1 MRIVVQKVHKC
12 KLYVEGKLKSEI
24 GNGLLVFV
32 GVDKTDDIAC
42 TEYLARKVAQMRLF
56 KDENDKL
63 NKSVLDL
70 NGDVMVV
77 SNFTLMAEIA
87 SGTRP
92 SFSNGADFEKANEL
106 YLNLANEFSKNGIK
120 NVQTGQFRSHMHLE
134 TALDGPFTIVM
145 ERKSKNEQTR

>member
-1 MRIVVQKVHKC
+1 
-12 KLYVEGKLKSEI
+12 
-24 GNGLLVFV
+24 
-32 GVDKTDDIAC
+32 
-42 TEYLARKVAQMRLF
+42 MRLF